1 MLVFLSILPLVLPL
15 GLAAG
20 ALTTIAGLGGG
31 MMLVLVF
38 SLLWDVPTALAVS
51 APALLLGNLHRVWL
65 FRRSVDRRLAK
76 SLALGALP
84 ASFLGGLF
92 AVAAPVWVLHWL
104 LVATTAFAVA
114 KKLGLVTLSQ
124 QPRAM
129 VPVGIGAG
137 FLTATSGGGGLM
149 VAPVLLASGLRAE
162 AYVATGAVTAVAM
175 HIGRIGAYG
184 FGGLI
189 DGESLLTSL
198 ALAVAIIFGNALGKG
213 ARPLMSE
220 GTKLRIA
227 WGAMA
232 SAVALALAGVT

>member
-38 SLLWDVPTALAVS
+38 SFVWDVPTALAVS

-65 FRRSVDRRLAK
+65 FRRSVDRRLAAN
-76 SLALGALP
+76 LALGALP
-84 ASFLGGLF
+84 ASFVGGLL
-92 AVAAPVWVLHWL
+92 AVVVPAWVLHWL
-104 LVATTAFAVA
+104 LVATTAFAIA
-114 KKLGLVTLSQ
+114 KQLGFVTVSKR
-124 QPRAM
+124 PSRM

-137 FLTATSGGGGLM
+137 FLTATSGGGGLL

-162 AYVATGAVTAVAM
+162 AYVATGAVIAVAM

-189 DGESLLTSL
+189 DGESLLTSA

-213 ARPLMSE
+213 ARPSITE

-232 SAVALALAGVT
+232 TAVVLALAGVT

>member
-1 MLVFLSILPLVLPL
+1 MLVFLSVLPL

-38 SLLWDVPTALAVS
+38 SLLWDVPAALALS

-65 FRRSVDRRLAK
+65 FRRSVDHRLAK

-84 ASFLGGLF
+84 ASFVGGLF
-92 AVAAPVWVLHWL
+92 AVAVPPWVLHWL
-104 LVATTAFAVA
+104 LVATTAFAIT
-114 KKLGLVTLSQ
+114 KQLGFVSLSAS
-124 QPRAM
+124 PSPM
-129 VPVGIGAG
+129 VPVGLGAG
-137 FLTATSGGGGLM
+137 FVTATSGGGGLL

-162 AYVATGAVTAVAM
+162 AYVATGAVIAVAM

-189 DGESLLTSL
+189 DGESLVTSL
-198 ALAVAIIFGNALGKG
+198 TLAVAIISGNALGKR
-213 ARPLMSE
+213 ARPLMAE

-232 SAVALALAGVT
+232 TAVVLALVGVT